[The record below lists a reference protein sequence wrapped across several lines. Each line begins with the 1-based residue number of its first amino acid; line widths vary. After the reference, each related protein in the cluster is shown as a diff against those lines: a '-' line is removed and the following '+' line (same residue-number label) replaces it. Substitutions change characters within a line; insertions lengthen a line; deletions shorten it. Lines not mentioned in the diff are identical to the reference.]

1 MAAVHDFSA
10 PAFFAASSILPGS
23 LQPPNGDAA
32 VPSHQTV
39 EIAVVPRTRGIYR
52 VECTHFLHNFFGINW
67 LRVSTGVGG
76 AAMMV

>member
-39 EIAVVPRTRGIYR
+39 EIAVAPRTRGIY
-52 VECTHFLHNFFGINW
+52 LSNAPIFFTISS
-67 LRVSTGVGG
+67 VSTGCGFRRELAG
-76 AAMMV
+76 LL